1 MENFDEYYRQYGL
14 ITIFLAIAISVPLG
28 MMLLSWV
35 FSLIGI
41 RPSVPSSV
49 KQSIYE
55 CGFETVTGT
64 WERFNF
70 RFYSFAIL
78 FVLFDVEAIFLFP
91 WASQFGYLS
100 KEFGLYILLEMLVF
114 IGILFFGWLYA
125 WKRGDLEW
133 T

>member
-14 ITIFLAIAISVPLG
+14 ITIFLAIAISVPVG
-28 MMLLSWV
+28 MMLLSWI

-41 RPSVPSSV
+41 RPQLPSLV

-55 CGFETVTGT
+55 CGFETVSGM

-91 WASQFGYLS
+91 WAARFGYLS
-100 KEFGLYILLEMLVF
+100 KEFGFYIFAEMIVF
-114 IGILFFGWLYA
+114 IAILFIGWLYA

>member
-1 MENFDEYYRQYGL
+1 MENFDDYYRQYGL
-14 ITIFLAIAISVPLG
+14 ITIFLAIAVSVPVG

-41 RPSVPSSV
+41 RPSVPSSI

-55 CGFETVTGT
+55 CGFETVSGM

-91 WASQFGYLS
+91 WAARFGYLS
-100 KEFGLYILLEMLVF
+100 TEFGLYILLEMLVF

>member
-14 ITIFLAIAISVPLG
+14 ITIFLAIAISVPVG
-28 MMLLSWV
+28 MMLLSWG

-41 RPSVPSSV
+41 RPSLPSSV

-55 CGFETVTGT
+55 CGFETVSGM

-91 WASQFGYLS
+91 WAARFGYLS
-100 KEFGLYILLEMLVF
+100 REFGFYILLEMLVF
-114 IGILFFGWLYA
+114 IAILFIGWLYA